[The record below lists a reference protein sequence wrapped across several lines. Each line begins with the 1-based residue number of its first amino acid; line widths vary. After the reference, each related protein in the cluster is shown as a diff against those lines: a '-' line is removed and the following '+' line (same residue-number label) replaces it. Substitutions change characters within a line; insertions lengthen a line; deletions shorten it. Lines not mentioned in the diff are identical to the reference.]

1 MRTRPNHLTRREV
14 FQRGA
19 TAVAAT
25 AASGVAALAADDC
38 RQAAAV
44 AERVITKGRI
54 KQSVVRWCYEPMAL
68 ETLARHA
75 AAIGL
80 GGIECVEPKDWGIL
94 KRYGLVCPMSN
105 SHPFVEG
112 LCHKENHAACI
123 EKLKAAID
131 ANVEVGFPNVI
142 TFSGVRRGMPD
153 DVGLENTVL
162 GLKQVIGHAE
172 RKRVNLCL
180 EMLNTRVDVEMKGHP
195 DYMCDTIEFAAEV
208 CRRIA
213 SERMKILFDVY
224 HVQIMQGDLITRI
237 RQYHQYIGHYHVA
250 GVPGRNEIDDTQEIN
265 YPPIMRAIVATGYT
279 GYVGQEFLPTR
290 DPIQS
295 LRQAVKICD
304 V

>member
-1 MRTRPNHLTRREV
+1 MSEGSTQSARHETPPT
-14 FQRGA
+14 GA
-19 TAVAAT
+19 EPCTEGAPA
-25 AASGVAALAADDC
+25 G
-38 RQAAAV
+38 
-44 AERVITKGRI
+44 RVVTNGRI
-54 KQSVVRWCYEPMAL
+54 KQSVLSWCFEPMSI

-80 GGIECVEPKDWGIL
+80 SAIENVEPKDWGIL
-94 KRYGLVCPMSN
+94 KRHGLVCAMTVG
-105 SHPFVEG
+105 HGFVDG
-112 LCHKENHAACI
+112 MNHTENHPLCVA
-123 EKLKAAID
+123 KLKACID
-131 ANVEVGFPNVI
+131 ANAEAGFPNVI
-142 TFSGVRRGMPD
+142 TFTGMRRGMPD

-172 RKRVNLCL
+172 RKKVNLCL

-224 HVQIMQGDLITRI
+224 HVQIMQGDIITRI
-237 RQYHQYIGHYHVA
+237 RQYHPFIGHYHVA

-265 YPPIMRAIVATGYT
+265 YPPIMREIVATGYT